1 MYAFI
6 SGKVDSIADGLVV
19 IDNNGIGYNVFVSSN
34 TLTRLPKIGKTVKL
48 FTYTYVKEDTFQLYG
63 FLYDDEKRMFLKLIN
78 INGVGCK
85 MAMGIL
91 SGVDSATL
99 AISIANSDVTGLSRI
114 KGVGKKTAER
124 IILELKEKVDIADIT
139 GIDTGSV
146 GDDKEVNDAVAALVS
161 LGIAKPVAF
170 KAVMKAR
177 ERTDKAEELITL
189 ALRSMDR

>member
-34 TLTRLPKIGKTVKL
+34 TLTRLPKIGEMVKL

>member
-34 TLTRLPKIGKTVKL
+34 TLTRLPKIGETVKL

>member
-19 IDNNGIGYNVFVSSN
+19 LDNNGIGYNVFVSSN
-34 TLTRLPKIGKTVKL
+34 TLTRLPKIGETVKL

>member
-34 TLTRLPKIGKTVKL
+34 TLTRLPKIGETVKL

-139 GIDTGSV
+139 GIDTGSI